1 MAGRAV
7 ELVHGRHGWTYKEID
22 GRIDV
27 VASWVAI
34 EFGPL
39 ARHRRVSFLTNRRN
53 RRLVGFELMVK
64 KNMRDRR
71 TSCWLS
77 YFRSALPPLEVCH
90 VACPGCMAHGSTELR
105 YYVGS
110 RDGS

>member
-53 RRLVGFELMVK
+53 RRLVGFELTVK
-64 KNMRDRR
+64 KKH
-71 TSCWLS
+71 
-77 YFRSALPPLEVCH
+77 E
-90 VACPGCMAHGSTELR
+90 G
-105 YYVGS
+105 
-110 RDGS
+110 